1 MINKI
6 TKEEKLESVRTRNPN
21 DMKSVRMQ
29 IRTTPKLKSWMRE
42 NNISPTLVF
51 DNAINELVNL

>member
-1 MINKI
+1 MENKI

-51 DNAINELVNL
+51 DNAIKELVNL

>member
-51 DNAINELVNL
+51 DNAIKELVNL